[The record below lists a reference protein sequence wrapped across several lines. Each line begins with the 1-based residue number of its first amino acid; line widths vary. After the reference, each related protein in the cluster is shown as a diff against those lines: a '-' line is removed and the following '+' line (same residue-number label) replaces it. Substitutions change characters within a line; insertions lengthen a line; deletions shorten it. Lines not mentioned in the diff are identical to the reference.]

1 MSQRNEGG
9 FDMSDIKAVI
19 VQCGSEEYA
28 LEVEKVV
35 SIEKLEKINPI
46 PHLPEYMLGLMK
58 IRGELVPVLDF
69 QQILYSNTI
78 REKENAKVVVVQTES
93 LHIGL
98 LVLDAKEIIDIPES
112 KLTSSGLMAY
122 SKTPYFT
129 TIANLEERMITV
141 VNPEILSQ
149 TLTGMDAISE
159 YVKEQEM
166 VEQ

>member
-1 MSQRNEGG
+1 
-9 FDMSDIKAVI
+9 MSDIKAVI